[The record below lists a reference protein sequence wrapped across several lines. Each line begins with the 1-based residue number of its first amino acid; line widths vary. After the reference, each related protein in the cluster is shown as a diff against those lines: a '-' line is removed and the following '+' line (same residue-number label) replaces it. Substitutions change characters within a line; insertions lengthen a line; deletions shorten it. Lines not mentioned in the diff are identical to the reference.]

1 VPDGNPVIEYSSTVG
16 NRQATERV
24 KQETDRPIVQVK
36 ADSDRRQT
44 ALAGSEE
51 PSTSE
56 EQGSS
61 EEASAQRN
69 MVTEV

>member
-1 VPDGNPVIEYSSTVG
+1 M
-16 NRQATERV
+16 
-24 KQETDRPIVQVK
+24 VQVEE
-36 ADSDRRQT
+36 DSDRRQT

>member
-1 VPDGNPVIEYSSTVG
+1 M
-16 NRQATERV
+16 
-24 KQETDRPIVQVK
+24 VQVN

-61 EEASAQRN
+61 EEHLRKETWSQKYN
-69 MVTEV
+69 